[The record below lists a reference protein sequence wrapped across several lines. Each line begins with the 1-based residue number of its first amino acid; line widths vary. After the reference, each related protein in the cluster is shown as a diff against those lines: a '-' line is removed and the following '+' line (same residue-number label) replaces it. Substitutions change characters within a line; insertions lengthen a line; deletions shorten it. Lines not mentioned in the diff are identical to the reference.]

1 MREDRCL
8 NKIERFL
15 KEEEFINSHGITDG
29 ITERALLYAIQ
40 ISVEIATDIAAM
52 KVRDMGLKVEDD
64 ATNIEKLITE
74 KAISKKEGEFL
85 RQMNGVRNSIVH
97 RYETLDMNMVN
108 EAKSRIG
115 ELEEIILKIVEY

>member
-1 MREDRCL
+1 MREDRYL
-8 NKIERFL
+8 NKIETFL
-15 KEEEFINSHGITDG
+15 KEEEFLNSHGIKDD
-29 ITERALLYAIQ
+29 ITERAVLYAIQ

-74 KAISKKEGEFL
+74 KAISKKEGELL

-97 RYETLDMNMVN
+97 RYEMLDMKIVD
-108 EAKSRIG
+108 EARSRIG
-115 ELEEIILKIVEY
+115 DLEEIILKIVEY